1 MTVINGIEINILN
14 YDINY
19 TKEAILNND
28 PIEDKLH
35 VIAVISNPAQFARR
49 YILAKE
55 FIHRMEED
63 QNVIVYVVE
72 LAYGIQ
78 KYHITDSNNK
88 RHLQLRANHI
98 LWHKENMINIG
109 VKKLLPKGWKAFAW
123 IDADVEFENPSWAKD
138 TLRILNGYK
147 DIVQTFSHAVD
158 MDTDESA
165 MRIFTSFG
173 YQYEKKQKY
182 NKNTQNF
189 WHPGYAWAM
198 TRKAYERIGGLYE
211 YAILGSGDNIM
222 SLCLINNGLKGINDE
237 STDEYKKTIETF
249 QKKMRTLRLGYTPGV
264 IRHHYHGSKE
274 RRGYNDRWK
283 ILTENNYDPLQ
294 YVSHDKN
301 GLLIPTTGC
310 PKDILDRIKN
320 YFYDRQEDEFNKPN
334 HQIINQSDSSIFG
347 AK

>member
-1 MTVINGIEINILN
+1 MTVINGIEIDILN
-14 YDINY
+14 YDMNY

-63 QNVIVYVVE
+63 PNVIVYVVE
-72 LAYGIQ
+72 LAYGTQ
-78 KYHITDSNNK
+78 QYHITDSKNK
-88 RHLQLRANHI
+88 RHLQLRANHM
-98 LWHKENMINIG
+98 LWHKENMINVG

-138 TLRILNGYK
+138 TLRLLNGYK
-147 DIVQTFSHAVD
+147 DIVQTFSHAID

-173 YQYEKKQKY
+173 FQYEKKQQY
-182 NKNTQNF
+182 NKNPHNF

-222 SLCLINNGLKGINDE
+222 SLSLINNGLKAINEE
-237 STDEYKKTIETF
+237 STDGYKTTIETF
-249 QKKMRTLRLGYTPGV
+249 QTKMRTLRLGYTPGV
-264 IRHHYHGSKE
+264 IRHHFHGSKKK
-274 RRGYNDRWK
+274 RGYNDRWK
-283 ILTENNYDPLQ
+283 ILTENNYHPLEHI
-294 YVSHDKN
+294 SHDKN
-301 GLLIPTTGC
+301 GLLVPTLCC
-310 PKDILDRIKN
+310 PEDILDRIKA
-320 YFYDRQEDEFNKPN
+320 YFYDRQEDEFNKPI
-334 HQIINQSDSSIFG
+334 HYAESSTFG

>member
-1 MTVINGIEINILN
+1 MTVVNGIEIDILK

-19 TKEAILNND
+19 TREAILNND
-28 PIEDKLH
+28 PIEEKLH

-63 QNVIVYVVE
+63 PNIIVYIVE
-72 LAYGIQ
+72 LVYGKQ
-78 KYHITDSNNK
+78 KHCITDAKNK
-88 RHLQLRANHI
+88 RHLQLRTKYI
-98 LWHKENMINIG
+98 LWHKENMINVG
-109 VKKLLPKGWKAFAW
+109 VQKLLPKGWKAFAW
-123 IDADVEFENPSWAKD
+123 IDADIEFENPSWAKD

-147 DIVQTFSHAVD
+147 DVVQTFSHAVD

-182 NKNTQNF
+182 NKNPQNF

-222 SLCLINNGLKGINDE
+222 SLSLINNGLKGINDQ
-237 STDEYKKTIETF
+237 STDEYKKTIENF
-249 QKKMRTLRLGYTPGV
+249 QTKMRTLRLGYTPGV
-264 IRHHYHGSKE
+264 IRHHYHGSKKK
-274 RRGYNDRWK
+274 RGYNDRWK
-283 ILTENNYDPLQ
+283 ILTENNYNPLEHLF
-294 YVSHDKN
+294 YDKN
-301 GLLIPTTGC
+301 SLLVPTNSC
-310 PKDILDRIKN
+310 PQDILDRIKE
-320 YFYDRQEDEFNKPN
+320 YFYDRSEDEFNK
-334 HQIINQSDSSIFG
+334 
-347 AK
+347 

>member
-1 MTVINGIEINILN
+1 MTVINGIEIDIFN
-14 YDINY
+14 YNKNY
-19 TKEAILNND
+19 TNEAIINNH

-63 QNVIVYVVE
+63 PNVIVYVVE
-72 LAYGIQ
+72 LAYDKQ
-78 KYHITDSNNK
+78 QYYITDSKNE
-88 RHLQLRANHI
+88 RHLQLRANTI
-98 LWHKENMINIG
+98 LWHKENMINVGI
-109 VKKLLPKGWKAFAW
+109 KKLLPKGWKAFAW

-138 TLRILNGYK
+138 TLKILNGYK
-147 DIVQTFSHAVD
+147 DIVQTFSHAID

-182 NKNTQNF
+182 NKNPENF

-222 SLCLINNGLKGINDE
+222 SLSIVSNGLKGINE
-237 STDEYKKTIETF
+237 GSTDGYKKTIEDF
-249 QKKMRTLRLGYTPGV
+249 QYKMKTLRLGYVPGV
-264 IRHHYHGSKE
+264 IRHYYHGSKKN
-274 RRGYNDRWK
+274 RGYNDRWK
-283 ILTENNYDPLQ
+283 ILLENDYNPY
-294 YVSHDKN
+294 HHIKHNKN
-301 GLLIPTTGC
+301 GLLIPTDDC
-310 PKDILDRIKN
+310 PKDILTKITT
-320 YFYDRQEDEFNKPN
+320 YFYDRNEDEFNSLPK
-334 HQIINQSDSSIFG
+334 
-347 AK
+347 

>member
-1 MTVINGIEINILN
+1 MTVINGIEIDILN

-35 VIAVISNPAQFARR
+35 VIAVLSNPAQFARR

-63 QNVIVYVVE
+63 PNVIVYVVE
-72 LAYGIQ
+72 LAYDKQ
-78 KYHITDSNNK
+78 QYYITDSKND
-88 RHLQLRANHI
+88 RHLQLRANNI

-123 IDADVEFENPSWAKD
+123 IDADVEFENLSWAKD
-138 TLRILNGYK
+138 TLKILNGYK

-165 MRIFTSFG
+165 MNIFTSFG
-173 YQYEKKQKY
+173 FQYEKKQQY
-182 NKNTQNF
+182 NKNAQNF
-189 WHPGYAWAM
+189 WHPGYGWAM

-222 SLCLINNGLKGINDE
+222 SLSLINNGLKGINE
-237 STDEYKKTIETF
+237 YSTDEYKNTINIF
-249 QKKMRTLRLGYTPGV
+249 QTKMRTLRLGYTPGV
-264 IRHHYHGSKE
+264 IRHHYHGSKKK
-274 RRGYNDRWK
+274 RGYNDRWK
-283 ILTENNYDPLQ
+283 ILTENNYNPLQ
-294 YVSHDKN
+294 HICYDMN
-301 GLLIPTTGC
+301 GLLVPTNTC
-310 PKDILDRIKN
+310 PQDILDRLKN
-320 YFYDRQEDEFNKPN
+320 YFYDRQEDEFNKPI
-334 HQIINQSDSSIFG
+334 HYAESSTLG

>member
-1 MTVINGIEINILN
+1 MTVINGIEIDILN

-19 TKEAILNND
+19 TKEAITNND

-72 LAYGIQ
+72 LAYDTQ
-78 KYHITDSNNK
+78 KYHITDSKNK
-88 RHLQLRANHI
+88 RHLQLRSNDI
-98 LWHKENMINIG
+98 LWHKENMINVG
-109 VKKLLPKGWKAFAW
+109 VNKLLPKGWKAFAW

-138 TLRILNGYK
+138 TLKLLNGYK
-147 DIVQTFSHAVD
+147 DIVQTFSHAID

-182 NKNTQNF
+182 NKNQENF
-189 WHPGYAWAM
+189 WHPGYAWAI

-222 SLCLINNGLKGINDE
+222 SLCLINNGLKGLNE
-237 STDEYKKTIETF
+237 ASTDEYKRTVEEF

-264 IRHHYHGSKE
+264 LRHHYHGSKQ

-283 ILTENNYDPLQ
+283 ILTENNYEPLQ
-294 YVSHDKN
+294 HVSYDKN
-301 GLLIPTTGC
+301 GLLIPTISC
-310 PKDILDRIKN
+310 PQDILDRIKV
-320 YFYDRQEDEFNKPN
+320 YFYDRQEDEFNKPS
-334 HQIINQSDSSIFG
+334 HHVESSIFG

>member
-1 MTVINGIEINILN
+1 MTVINGIEIDILN

-28 PIEDKLH
+28 PIEEKLH

-63 QNVIVYVVE
+63 ANVILYVVE
-72 LAYGIQ
+72 LAYGKQ
-78 KYHITDSNNK
+78 QYHITDSKNK
-88 RHLQLRANHI
+88 RHLQLRSNDI
-98 LWHKENMINIG
+98 LWHKENMINVGI
-109 VKKLLPKGWKAFAW
+109 KKLLPKEWKACAW
-123 IDADVEFENPSWAKD
+123 IDADVEFENPEWAKD
-138 TLRILNGYK
+138 TLKLLNGHK
-147 DIVQTFSHAVD
+147 DIVQTFSHAID

-182 NKNTQNF
+182 NKNPENF

-198 TRKAYERIGGLYE
+198 TRKAYERIGGLYD

-222 SLCLINNGLKGINDE
+222 SLSLINNGLKGINE
-237 STDEYKKTIETF
+237 NSTDGYKKTIEDF

-264 IRHHYHGSKE
+264 IRHYYHGSKK
-274 RRGYNDRWK
+274 RRGYNERWK
-283 ILTENNYDPLQ
+283 ILLDSDYDPLLHLQ
-294 YVSHDKN
+294 NDKN
-301 GLLIPTTGC
+301 GLLIPTSVC
-310 PKDILDRIKN
+310 PIDILTKIKE
-320 YFYDRQEDEFNKPN
+320 YFYERNEDEYNKT
-334 HQIINQSDSSIFG
+334 
-347 AK
+347 

>member
-1 MTVINGIEINILN
+1 MTVINGIEIDIFD

-63 QNVIVYVVE
+63 PNVILYVVE
-72 LAYGIQ
+72 LAYSTQ
-78 KYHITDSNNK
+78 KYHITDSKNN
-88 RHLQLRANHI
+88 RHLQLRSNDI
-98 LWHKENMINIG
+98 LWHKENMINLG

-123 IDADVEFENPSWAKD
+123 IDADVEFENPSWAND

-147 DIVQTFSHAVD
+147 DVVQTFSHAID

-182 NKNTQNF
+182 NKNPQNF
-189 WHPGYAWAM
+189 WHPGYSWAI

-222 SLCLINNGLKGINDE
+222 SLSLINNGLKGVNDD
-237 STDEYKKTIETF
+237 STDEYKTTINLF
-249 QKKMRTLRLGYTPGV
+249 QTKMRTLRLGYTPGV
-264 IRHHYHGSKE
+264 IRHHYHGSKKK
-274 RRGYNDRWK
+274 RGYNDRWK
-283 ILTENNYDPLQ
+283 ILTENYYNPLEHI
-294 YVSHDKN
+294 SHDKN
-301 GLLIPTTGC
+301 GLLIPTMSC
-310 PKDILDRIKN
+310 PSNILDRLKA
-320 YFYDRQEDEFNKPN
+320 YFYDREEDEFNK
-334 HQIINQSDSSIFG
+334 
-347 AK
+347 

>member
-1 MTVINGIEINILN
+1 MTVINGIEIDILN
-14 YDINY
+14 YDTNY
-19 TKEAILNND
+19 TKEAIINND

-35 VIAVISNPAQFARR
+35 VIAVISNAAQFARR

-63 QNVIVYVVE
+63 PNVIVYVVE
-72 LAYGIQ
+72 LAYDKQ
-78 KYHITDSNNK
+78 KYHITDSKNK
-88 RHLQLRANHI
+88 RHLQLRSNTI

-109 VKKLLPKGWKAFAW
+109 IKELLPKGWKAFAW

-138 TLRILNGYK
+138 TLKLLNGYK
-147 DIVQTFSHAVD
+147 DIVQTFSHAID

-173 YQYEKKQKY
+173 YQYEKKQQY
-182 NKNTQNF
+182 NKNAENF

-222 SLCLINNGLKGINDE
+222 SLCLINNGLKGVNEE
-237 STDEYKKTIETF
+237 STDEYKSTINIF
-249 QKKMRTLRLGYTPGV
+249 QTKMRTLRLGYTPGV
-264 IRHHYHGSKE
+264 IRHHYHGSKQ

-294 YVSHDKN
+294 HVSYDKN
-301 GLLIPTTGC
+301 GLLIPTISC
-310 PKDILDRIKN
+310 PKDILDRIET
-320 YFYDRQEDEFNKPN
+320 YFYDRQEDEFNKPD
-334 HQIINQSDSSIFG
+334 HHVESSILG

>member
-1 MTVINGIEINILN
+1 MTVINGIEIDILN

-35 VIAVISNPAQFARR
+35 VIAVLSNPAQFARR

-63 QNVIVYVVE
+63 PNVIVYVVE
-72 LAYGIQ
+72 LAYDKQ
-78 KYHITDSNNK
+78 QHYITDCKNK
-88 RHLQLRANHI
+88 RHLQLRSNNI

-138 TLRILNGYK
+138 TLKLLNGYK
-147 DIVQTFSHAVD
+147 DIVQTFSHAID

-165 MRIFTSFG
+165 MRIFSSFG
-173 YQYEKKQKY
+173 FQYEKKQQY
-182 NKNTQNF
+182 NKNAQNF

-222 SLCLINNGLKGINDE
+222 SLCLINNGLKGVNDE
-237 STDEYKKTIETF
+237 STDEYKTTIEDF
-249 QKKMRTLRLGYTPGV
+249 QTKMRTLRLGYTPGV

-274 RRGYNDRWK
+274 KRRYNDRWK
-283 ILTENNYDPLQ
+283 ILTENYYNPLQ
-294 YVSHDKN
+294 HICCDKD
-301 GLLIPTTGC
+301 GLLVPSNSC
-310 PKDILDRIKN
+310 PQDILDRLKT
-320 YFYDRQEDEFNKPN
+320 YFYNRAEDEFNKPN
-334 HQIINQSDSSIFG
+334 HYVDSSTFG

>member
-1 MTVINGIEINILN
+1 MTVINGIEIDILK
-14 YDINY
+14 YDTNY
-19 TKEAILNND
+19 TKEAIINND

-63 QNVIVYVVE
+63 QNVILYVVE
-72 LAYGIQ
+72 LAYNNQ
-78 KYHITDSNNK
+78 NYYITDSKNK
-88 RHLQLRANHI
+88 RHLQLRSNDI

-109 VKKLLPKGWKAFAW
+109 VNKLLPKDWKAFAW
-123 IDADVEFENPSWAKD
+123 IDADIEFENPSWAKD
-138 TLRILNGYK
+138 TLCILNGYK

-182 NKNTQNF
+182 NKNPENF

-198 TRKAYERIGGLYE
+198 TKKAYERIGGLYE

-222 SLCLINNGLKGINDE
+222 SLSLISNGLKGINE
-237 STDEYKKTIETF
+237 ASTSGYKKTIEEF
-249 QKKMRTLRLGYTPGV
+249 QYKMKTLRLGYVPGV
-264 IRHHYHGSKE
+264 IRHYYHGSKKK
-274 RRGYNDRWK
+274 RGYNDRWK
-283 ILTENNYDPLQ
+283 ILMENHYNPYD
-294 YVSHDKN
+294 HIKHNKN
-301 GLLIPTTGC
+301 SLLIPTDSC
-310 PKDILDRIKN
+310 PKDILTKITT
-320 YFYDRQEDEFNKPN
+320 YFYDRNEDEFNTLPK
-334 HQIINQSDSSIFG
+334 
-347 AK
+347 

>member
-1 MTVINGIEINILN
+1 MTVINGIEIDILN
-14 YDINY
+14 YDTNC
-19 TKEAILNND
+19 TKEAIINND

-55 FIHRMEED
+55 FIHRMEQD
-63 QNVIVYVVE
+63 PNVIVYVVE
-72 LAYGIQ
+72 LVYDKQ
-78 KYHITDSNNK
+78 KYHITDSKNK
-88 RHLQLRANHI
+88 RHLQLRSNNI
-98 LWHKENMINIG
+98 LWHKENMINLG

-138 TLRILNGYK
+138 TLKLLNGYK
-147 DIVQTFSHAVD
+147 DIVQTFSHAID

-182 NKNTQNF
+182 NKNAENF

-222 SLCLINNGLKGINDE
+222 SLCLINNGLKGVNEE
-237 STDEYKKTIETF
+237 STDEYKSTINIF
-249 QKKMRTLRLGYTPGV
+249 QTKMRTLRLGYTPGV
-264 IRHHYHGSKE
+264 IRHHYHGSKQ

-294 YVSHDKN
+294 HISYDNN
-301 GLLIPTTGC
+301 GLLIPTLSC
-310 PKDILDRIKN
+310 PQDILDRIQT
-320 YFYDRQEDEFNKPN
+320 YFYDRQEDEFNKPD
-334 HQIINQSDSSIFG
+334 HHVESSILG